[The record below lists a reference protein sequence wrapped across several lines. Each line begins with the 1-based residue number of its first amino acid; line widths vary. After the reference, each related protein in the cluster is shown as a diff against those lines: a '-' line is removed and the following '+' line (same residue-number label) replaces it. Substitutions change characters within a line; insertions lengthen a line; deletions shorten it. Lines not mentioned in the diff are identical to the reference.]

1 MLKLF
6 ETLPLIS
13 LDCCHEL
20 NCDDQRGECDDTEKE
35 QQLAKDLMSP
45 KIDVAEGNYCKC
57 ITFGDVFFLAPLA
70 VVSIRQIKYIAK
82 CAFIKV

>member
-1 MLKLF
+1 MLCCNVDRSHNTVLKLF

-20 NCDDQRGECDDTEKE
+20 NCDDKRVECDDTEKE

-45 KIDVAEGNYCKC
+45 KLDVVE
-57 ITFGDVFFLAPLA
+57 
-70 VVSIRQIKYIAK
+70 R
-82 CAFIKV
+82 

>member
-6 ETLPLIS
+6 ETLLLIS

-20 NCDDQRGECDDTEKE
+20 NCDDKRVECDDTEKE

-45 KIDVAEGNYCKC
+45 KLNCSGEVISAVSGGIHISCFNC
-57 ITFGDVFFLAPLA
+57 IANPGSAMHVTE
-70 VVSIRQIKYIAK
+70 R
-82 CAFIKV
+82 

>member
-20 NCDDQRGECDDTEKE
+20 NCDDKRVECDDTEKE

-45 KIDVAEGNYCKC
+45 KLKCSGEVISAVSGGPIHISCFNCLHCK
-57 ITFGDVFFLAPLA
+57 PW
-70 VVSIRQIKYIAK
+70 K
-82 CAFIKV
+82 CNACYR

>member
-45 KIDVAEGNYCKC
+45 KLDVVE
-57 ITFGDVFFLAPLA
+57 
-70 VVSIRQIKYIAK
+70 R
-82 CAFIKV
+82 

>member
-20 NCDDQRGECDDTEKE
+20 NCDDKRVECDDTEKE
-35 QQLAKDLMSP
+35 QQLAKDLLSP
-45 KIDVAEGNYCKC
+45 KLDVVE
-57 ITFGDVFFLAPLA
+57 
-70 VVSIRQIKYIAK
+70 R
-82 CAFIKV
+82 